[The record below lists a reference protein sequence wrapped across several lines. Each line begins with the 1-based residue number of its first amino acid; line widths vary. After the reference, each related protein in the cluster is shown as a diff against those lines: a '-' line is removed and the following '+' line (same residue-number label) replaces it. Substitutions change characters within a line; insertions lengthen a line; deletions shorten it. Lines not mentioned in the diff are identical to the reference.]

1 MMGHLGS
8 RQGVAHFL
16 IFFWEGFVNF
26 KKNGGL
32 NTEAQMCINVY
43 ILIAIINSEKKKRK
57 LICQNEGGKTLTF

>member
-1 MMGHLGS
+1 MS
-8 RQGVAHFL
+8 
-16 IFFWEGFVNF
+16 I